1 MPLPVSLKDAAE
13 AIGACPP
20 EWRVYLG
27 RKTGELITVPNEESE
42 PAEDDDWKA
51 DSERI
56 ENAPEDF
63 IMLPEQRDMD
73 EYRMMERF
81 CYTVTDERKQER
93 LLDAIS
99 GKGAFRRFKDMIFK
113 VGVRDEW
120 FTFRDRAYAEELRG
134 FLEVNGIAHKD
145 DVGRG

>member
-1 MPLPVSLKDAAE
+1 MPLPVSLKDVAE

-27 RKTGELITVPNEESE
+27 RKTGELITVPNEEIE
-42 PAEDDDWKA
+42 FAEDDEWKV
-51 DSERI
+51 DNERI

-81 CYTVTDERKQER
+81 CYTVTSSASRNACSMR
-93 LLDAIS
+93 SAARARS
-99 GKGAFRRFKDMIFK
+99 GASR
-113 VGVRDEW
+113 
-120 FTFRDRAYAEELRG
+120 T
-134 FLEVNGIAHKD
+134 
-145 DVGRG
+145 